1 MDIAIEILKWVL
13 LILLAGFIGQFGKS
27 LSIRVLHYF
36 QDKRRKSNSPVAE
49 VAGDAYRPV
58 QPIARDPG
66 QKAEK
71 KCSRLKSSSV
81 RKEKS

>member
-1 MDIAIEILKWVL
+1 MDTAIEILKWVL

-36 QDKRRKSNSPVAE
+36 QDKKRKSHSPVAE
-49 VAGDAYRPV
+49 VAGDACRPG
-58 QPIARDPG
+58 QPIAREPG